1 MFQKLKTK
9 VAVVAAPLLAFAA
22 SANAALPAEVSTKI
36 TEVGTDMVTAASAII
51 VAMLGG
57 WGLKKIG
64 TKFGWF

>member
-22 SANAALPAEVSTKI
+22 SANAALPVEVDAKI
-36 TEVGTDMVTAASAII
+36 TEVGVDFATASSAII

>member
-9 VAVVAAPLLAFAA
+9 VAVIAAPLLAFAA
-22 SANAALPAEVSTKI
+22 SANAALPADVTTKI
-36 TEVGTDMVTAASAII
+36 TEVGVDMTTAAGAII
-51 VAMLGG
+51 VAMLGA